1 MLEALVDEKPI
12 RGVLCGSFSILLSAV
27 IALAPV
33 QAAGAAANSALGDSD
48 IGEFY
53 RIDDV
58 AKKEPGVLLR
68 QEPLE
73 EHQSLNRAGK
83 NVRLLY
89 TSTEGLFGEPT
100 VAVSGALFLPEGTAP
115 KGGWPLLG
123 WAHGTVGIADVCAPS
138 WNGRQSRDVTYLNYW
153 LANGY
158 AIVASDYQGLGT
170 QGTHPYLAAR
180 PVAYSNLDIIRAVQ
194 KAGFPISDSVVMI
207 GQSQGAQA
215 ALSTVGNAPDYAP
228 ELDIRGAVA
237 TGAPYFSAEG
247 IAAILATRPT
257 NVVDPMLGYNFL
269 ALSMLSLIDQEFT
282 LEDYV
287 SDDVLPVAMAV
298 DDTCY
303 AEMKQLVKKK
313 QVTYNKAFKQSPT
326 EPLQKAFKR
335 MEYPSLSVTAPVF
348 MGIGGK
354 DINTPPRMQQAL
366 VRDFCAAGSKIEAH
380 YYHTGTHGSIVN
392 GSTED
397 SSLFVAAAFSGED
410 IKGNCHNLPF

>member
-1 MLEALVDEKPI
+1 MLVALVDEKPL
-12 RGVLCGSFSILLSAV
+12 RRVLCGCFSILLAFV
-27 IALAPV
+27 VV
-33 QAAGAAANSALGDSD
+33 QTPARAADAADNSALGDSD

-58 AKKEPGVLLR
+58 SKQEPGILLR

-73 EHQSLNRAGK
+73 EHQSLSRASE
-83 NVRLLY
+83 NIRLLY
-89 TSTEGLFGEPT
+89 TSTEGLFAEKT
-100 VAVSGALFLPEGTAP
+100 VAVSGALFLPIGTAP
-115 KGGWPLLG
+115 EGGWPLLG

-138 WNGRQSRDVTYLNYW
+138 WNGRQSRDLTYLNYW

-170 QGTHPYLAAR
+170 EGTHPYLATR

-194 KAGFPISDSVVMI
+194 KAGFPVSGSVVMI

-228 ELDIRGAVA
+228 ELDIRGVVA
-237 TGAPYFSAEG
+237 TGAPYFNAEG
-247 IAAILATRPT
+247 IAAILATRPMD
-257 NVVDPMLGYNFL
+257 VVDPMLGYNFL
-269 ALSMLSLIDQEFT
+269 ALSMLGLIDQEFL

-287 SDDVLPVAMAV
+287 STEVMPVAMAV
-298 DDTCY
+298 DNTCY
-303 AEMKQLVKKK
+303 AEMKQLVKKE
-313 QVTYNKAFKQSPT
+313 QVTYNKAFKQSPAG
-326 EPLQKAFKR
+326 PLQKAFKR
-335 MEYPSLSVTAPVF
+335 MEYPTMKLTAPAF

-366 VRDFCAAGSKIEAH
+366 VRDFCAAGSKIEVH
-380 YYHTGTHGSIVN
+380 YYLTGTHGSIVN

-397 SSLFVAAAFSGED
+397 SSLFVAAAFSGDD
-410 IKGNCHNLPF
+410 IMGNCQKLPF